1 MADLQGINL
10 MLPLLSLIL
19 FPYIIFNF
27 LRFLK
32 RGFLD
37 PIRITKAMEGQ
48 GIRGPPYKFFNG
60 STAEANELMEES
72 MNKPMEL
79 SHNIVPRVQPHFHSW
94 IKLYG
99 RNILTWY
106 GSTPRLVVGEAELV
120 KEILSD
126 REGGFPKYEPPVF
139 MKKLL
144 GDGLVTSGGQKW
156 VRQRKLATH
165 AFRSESL
172 KGMIPAIVASVESML
187 QKLVEFEGKE
197 IDFFT
202 EFCILTSEI
211 ISRTAFGS
219 NYVEGK
225 EIFIKID
232 ELTAIAARNFQ
243 AIRLP
248 FFRKLVPNQD
258 DKESD
263 KIEKA
268 IRESIL
274 KLLLRREEK
283 KKNGEAEGYGDD
295 LLGSLMRAHYED
307 ERITLDDI
315 IDECKTFYFAG
326 QETTSIMLSWTA
338 LLLAI
343 NTDWQDKL
351 RSEVLQLF
359 GERSLVSEDFSS
371 IAKLRKMTMVINE
384 AMRLYPPVL
393 NILRTV
399 AKDCRVGNVLLP
411 KGMQIQISPL
421 VVHHDRSTW
430 GEDAQLFSPERF
442 ATTASGGAAFF
453 PFGVGPRLC
462 VGQGLAML
470 EAKLALSMILQR
482 YSFSL
487 SPAYVHSPVSRLSCR
502 PQHGIQVVLQKL

>member
-1 MADLQGINL
+1 MANLHGINV
-10 MLPLLSLIL
+10 MVLLSLIL
-19 FPYIIFNF
+19 LSYVIFNF

-32 RGFLD
+32 RAFWD
-37 PIRITKAMEGQ
+37 PIRITRFMETQ
-48 GIRGPPYKFFNG
+48 GIRGPPYKLFHG
-60 STAEANELMEES
+60 STAEANKLMEKS

-79 SHNIVPRVQPHFHSW
+79 SHSILPKVQPHFDSW

-126 REGGFPKYEPPVF
+126 REEGFPKYEPPEF

-144 GDGLVTSGGQKW
+144 GDGLVTSSGPKW
-156 VRQRKLATH
+156 LRQRKLATH

-172 KGMIPAIVASVESML
+172 KSMIPAITASVEAML
-187 QKLVEFEGKE
+187 QKWAKFEGKE
-197 IDFFT
+197 IDFFK

-225 EIFIKID
+225 DIFIQID
-232 ELTAIAARNFQ
+232 ELAAIAARNFQ

-258 DKESD
+258 DRESD
-263 KIEKA
+263 KIEQV

-274 KLLLRREEK
+274 NLILRRK
-283 KKNGEAEGYGDD
+283 KRKKNGEADGYGDD
-295 LLGSLMRAHYED
+295 FLGSLMKEHYEN
-307 ERITLDDI
+307 ESITIDDI
-315 IDECKTFYFAG
+315 IDECKTFYFTG
-326 QETTSIMLSWTA
+326 QETTSVMLSWTS

-343 NTDWQDKL
+343 NTDWQDKV
-351 RSEVLQLF
+351 RTEVLQLF
-359 GERSLVSEDFSS
+359 GDRSPTLEDFSS

-384 AMRLYPPVL
+384 SMRLYPPVL
-393 NILRTV
+393 NILRSV
-399 AKDCRVGNVLLP
+399 AKDCRVGDVLLP

-421 VVHHDRSTW
+421 VIHHDLSTW

-442 ATTASGGAAFF
+442 AASASGGASFL

-487 SPAYVHSPVSRLSCR
+487 SPAYVHSPVSRLTCR
-502 PQHGIQVVLQKL
+502 PQHGIQGLLQKL